1 MKTIMFL
8 FLTVAALFFLSST
21 VSSQQAPGKN
31 PGKAPAKNSEQGQ
44 VEAGVAAGGGL
55 ALGQPR
61 PMTVEIAK
69 QLVAA
74 AKKASCS
81 PPQGSCSGAFC
92 VADDAGVIV
101 YLETIDGVLAG
112 GPKLCIAK
120 AETPA
125 LWRRPTQI
133 FQDAVNNKSNSSY
146 ADGTFPN
153 MTTSPGGVP
162 LTHNGRIVGGFGCAA
177 VGNGT
182 KPIDAAAVAEAA
194 KIFGNK

>member
-8 FLTVAALFFLSST
+8 FLTVAALVFLSAT
-21 VSSQQAPGKN
+21 VFSQQGPGKN
-31 PGKAPAKNSEQGQ
+31 PQQRPDQ
-44 VEAGVAAGGGL
+44 VEAGVANGL
-55 ALGQPR
+55 ALGQVR

-162 LTHNGRIVGGFGCAA
+162 IFKDGRVVGGFGIAA
-177 VGNGT
+177 VGNAS
-182 KPIDAAAVAEAA
+182 KQIDDAVLAEAA
-194 KIFGNK
+194 KIFGPQPKTGGQ